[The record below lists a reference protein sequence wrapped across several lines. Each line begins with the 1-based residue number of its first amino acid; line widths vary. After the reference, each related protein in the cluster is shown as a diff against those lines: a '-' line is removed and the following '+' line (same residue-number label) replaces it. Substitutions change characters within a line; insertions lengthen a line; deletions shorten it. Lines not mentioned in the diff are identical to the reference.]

1 MGSQSPPILLLKK
14 FCWHCLNPSEGNPEE
29 KTRFFAA
36 SHCRAPITRTTC
48 LGNSRGCLRLWCDYC
63 NPWICLRWWIFVQ
76 HSELRGAQNLVQ
88 AAKLR
93 DESPAQLMHLFD
105 FAPTFIVSCYLAH
118 GFESMARLTGNL
130 MQDIADYSR
139 YIREGGG
146 YAADEPEQ
154 HQVPPLDT
162 D

>member
-1 MGSQSPPILLLKK
+1 
-14 FCWHCLNPSEGNPEE
+14 LNASEGNPED

-36 SHCRAPITRTTC
+36 SNCRAPIERTTC
-48 LGNSRGCLRLWCDYC
+48 IGTRRGCLRLWCDYC
-63 NPWICLRWWIFVQ
+63 QNWICLRWWIFVQ
-76 HSELRGAQNLVQ
+76 GTELRGAQQLVQ

-93 DESPAQLMHLFD
+93 EESPAQLMHLFD
-105 FAPTFIVSCYLAH
+105 FAPTFIVSCYLTH
-118 GFESMARLTGNL
+118 GFDSMARLTGHL

-139 YIREGGG
+139 YIRQGGG